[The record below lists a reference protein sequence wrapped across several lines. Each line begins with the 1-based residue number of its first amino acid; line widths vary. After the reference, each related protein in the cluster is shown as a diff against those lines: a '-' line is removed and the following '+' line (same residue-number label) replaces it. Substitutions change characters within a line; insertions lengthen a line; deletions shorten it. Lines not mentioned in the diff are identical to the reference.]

1 MRNLVITMMLVLA
14 SISLFAQ
21 QNKTHKPGPAPVSEA
36 KRLYKALMHRQEL
49 EDNVSLEAIQE
60 IGNEGWFEQ
69 HPSDRK
75 CGQEMTCAAQLEAE
89 RAKISDEDL
98 KAAAVKA
105 NHCSKDIHIGSSV
118 YCVHILYGLPDEVN
132 TDRWS
137 KQLVYGPNMYVYLS
151 NGYVTNIQR
160 HYE

>member
-1 MRNLVITMMLVLA
+1 
-14 SISLFAQ
+14 
-21 QNKTHKPGPAPVSEA
+21 
-36 KRLYKALMHRQEL
+36 
-49 EDNVSLEAIQE
+49 
-60 IGNEGWFEQ
+60 
-69 HPSDRK
+69 
-75 CGQEMTCAAQLEAE
+75 MTCAAQLEAE